1 MPYIATVKTVRTG
14 VTRDGVDKSVAM
26 NIRHTGSE
34 LAAHVT
40 IAATTCDMTFEQGAS
55 TGAAAVTTGDN
66 PGTSGV
72 INISDYTYIAEV
84 VNEIN
89 ASTDW
94 EAWLVDAPGDALV
107 EISAG
112 NGVFVTGSDLDC
124 TGANG
129 YAVLLDTSLLT
140 AEEYY
145 AGITF
150 NGPSNTPHPH
160 DANTEH
166 LLLEIRATAT
176 YTTANGTSIAVLA
189 CDDVLGTSVVIW
201 GPIESGATTV
211 EKIINLSGVPVTGTD
226 GKRLVVKM
234 YSATEDLTV
243 TRLVLA
249 RESIVKGPALRAS
262 HMYARLS
269 I

>member
-1 MPYIATVKTVRTG
+1 
-14 VTRDGVDKSVAM
+14 
-26 NIRHTGSE
+26 
-34 LAAHVT
+34 
-40 IAATTCDMTFEQGAS
+40 MTFEQGA
-55 TGAAAVTTGDN
+55 TTAAAAVTTGDN

-72 INISDYTYIAEV
+72 INISDYTYVAQV
-84 VNEIN
+84 VDVIN

-94 EAWLVDAPGDALV
+94 EAWMVDAPGDALV

-112 NGVFVTGSDLDC
+112 NGVFVTGADQDC

-145 AGITF
+145 AGVTF

-176 YTTANGTSIAVLA
+176 YGAGVETITVYA
-189 CDDVLGTSVVIW
+189 CDDVLGTAEVIW
-201 GPIESGATTV
+201 GPINHSATTATDT
-211 EKIINLSGVPVTGTD
+211 INLNGAPITGTD
-226 GKRLVVKM
+226 GRRISVKL
-234 YSATEDLTV
+234 ANDTGAHTV